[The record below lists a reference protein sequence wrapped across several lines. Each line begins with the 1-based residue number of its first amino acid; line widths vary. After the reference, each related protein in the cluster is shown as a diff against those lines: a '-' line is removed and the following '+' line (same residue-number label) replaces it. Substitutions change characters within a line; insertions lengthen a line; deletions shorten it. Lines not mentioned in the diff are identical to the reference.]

1 MLNLHQ
7 VGGAYVHVAL
17 GLSGLE
23 LGDIMWKSHC
33 YRQLKGRPGLV
44 RTRCTE
50 KEHTGTRGHPGGRG
64 LCKLKHH
71 CSQRDSMGS
80 WVKCLSLKAEL
91 TGR

>member
-33 YRQLKGRPGLV
+33 YRQL
-44 RTRCTE
+44 
-50 KEHTGTRGHPGGRG
+50 
-64 LCKLKHH
+64 
-71 CSQRDSMGS
+71 QRQARIGQDK
-80 WVKCLSLKAEL
+80 VH
-91 TGR
+91 